1 MKKLIPFLICLISL
15 SAFGADFPIYVSTK
29 KDEEVVAKLF
39 ETTRRINISN
49 QLGMWK
55 QDMLKNITLECA
67 VTTKVI
73 NTKKNMIM
81 PNETYSPVLRKE
93 DMDFLNYMNIKVGT
107 YRSLDKKYC
116 EIIASKSAEELF
128 NQCYIANIPSG
139 DTILQNTGYPR
150 DYLVVNSQF
159 RDGEKIDVGVYCNA
173 ISGDPQ
179 TKQFFATKGLATW
192 LNPPK
197 YQKVQFSNWSENL
210 MLGSVKVLVDGI
222 KEPYIFTTIFK

>member
-1 MKKLIPFLICLISL
+1 MKKLFLILPLLMSQKVFANDFLI
-15 SAFGADFPIYVSTK
+15 YNSTK
-29 KDEEVVAKLF
+29 KDEEMVAKLF
-39 ETTRRINISN
+39 ETTRRIDISN

-55 QDMLKNITLECA
+55 QDMMKNITIECA
-67 VTTKVI
+67 INTKVI

-81 PNETYSPVLRKE
+81 PNETYSPILRKE
-93 DMDFLNYMNIKVGT
+93 DLDFLNYMNIKIGS

-116 EIIASKSAEELF
+116 EIIATKPAQDLF

-139 DTILQNTGYPR
+139 ETILPNTGYPR
-150 DYLVVNSQF
+150 EYLIVNSQF
-159 RDGEKIDVGVYCNA
+159 KDGEKIDVGVYCNA

-179 TKQFFATKGLATW
+179 TKQFFSTKGLASW
-192 LNPPK
+192 INHPK